1 MKVIL
6 TKDLKGSGKAG
17 DLVNVKDG
25 FAKNFLIPKGFA
37 KIADNMGLNE
47 MKARNEALLYK
58 KKKEEENAKDLAK
71 KLDGKTVL
79 ITAKAGEKGK
89 LFGSV
94 TSKEIAE
101 KIKNDFS
108 VVLEKRKISMPED
121 IKTFGTYECVLKLF
135 KGIKAKIKVKV
146 VEA

>member
-135 KGIKAKIKVKV
+135 KGVKAKIKVKV

>member
-6 TKDLKGSGKAG
+6 TKDLKGCGKSG

-25 FAKNFLIPKGFA
+25 FAKNFLLPKGLA

-47 MKARNEALLYK
+47 MKTKNDALLYRE
-58 KKKEEENAKDLAK
+58 KKEEEDAKDLAK

-79 ITAKAGEKGK
+79 ITAKAGENGK

-108 VVLEKRKISMPED
+108 LVLEKRKISMPED

-135 KGIKAKIKVKV
+135 KGVKAKIKVKV
-146 VEA
+146 TQM

>member
-17 DLVNVKDG
+17 ELVDVKEG
-25 FAKNFLIPKGFA
+25 FAKNFLLPKGFA
-37 KIADNMGLNE
+37 KKADNMGLNE
-47 MKARNEALLYK
+47 LKTRNEALSYK
-58 KKKEEENAKDLAK
+58 KKKEEDNAKELAK
-71 KLDGKTVL
+71 KLDGMTVL
-79 ITAKAGEKGK
+79 ITAKAGENGK

-101 KIKNDFS
+101 KINKDFD
-108 VVLEKRKISMPED
+108 VLLEKRKILVPED
-121 IKTFGTYECVLKLF
+121 IKAFGTYECELKLF

-146 VEA
+146 TEG

>member
-6 TKDLKGSGKAG
+6 TKDLKGCGKSG

-25 FAKNFLIPKGFA
+25 FAKNFLLPKGLA

-47 MKARNEALLYK
+47 MKTKNDALLYRE
-58 KKKEEENAKDLAK
+58 KKEEEDAKDLAK

-79 ITAKAGEKGK
+79 ITAKAGENGK

-108 VVLEKRKISMPED
+108 VVLEKRKISMSED

-135 KGIKAKIKVKV
+135 KGVKAKIKVKV
-146 VEA
+146 TQM

>member
-17 DLVNVKDG
+17 DLVDVKDG
-25 FAKNFLIPKGFA
+25 FAKNFLLPKGFA
-37 KIADNMGLNE
+37 KKADNTGLNE
-47 MKARNEALLYK
+47 LKTRNEALLYK
-58 KKKEEENAKDLAK
+58 MKKEEDNAKDLAK
-71 KLDGKTVL
+71 KLEGTTVL
-79 ITAKAGEKGK
+79 ISAKAGENGK

-101 KIKNDFS
+101 KINKDFN
-108 VVLEKRKISMPED
+108 VLLEKRKILVPED
-121 IKTFGTYECVLKLF
+121 IKAFGTYECDLKLF

>member
-17 DLVNVKDG
+17 DLVDVKDG
-25 FAKNFLIPKGFA
+25 FAKNFLLPKGFA
-37 KIADNMGLNE
+37 KKADNTGLNE
-47 MKARNEALLYK
+47 LKTRNEALLYK
-58 KKKEEENAKDLAK
+58 MKKEEDNAKDLAK
-71 KLDGKTVL
+71 KLEGATVL
-79 ITAKAGEKGK
+79 ISAKAGENGK

-101 KIKNDFS
+101 KINKDFN
-108 VVLEKRKISMPED
+108 VLLEKRKILVPED
-121 IKTFGTYECVLKLF
+121 IKAFGTYECDLKLF

>member
-17 DLVNVKDG
+17 ELVDVKDG
-25 FAKNFLIPKGFA
+25 FAKNFLLPKGFA
-37 KIADNMGLNE
+37 KKADNMGLNE
-47 MKARNEALLYK
+47 LKTRNEALSYK
-58 KKKEEENAKDLAK
+58 KKKEEDNAKELAK
-71 KLDGKTVL
+71 KLDGMTVL
-79 ITAKAGEKGK
+79 ITAKAGENGK

-101 KIKNDFS
+101 KINKDFD
-108 VVLEKRKISMPED
+108 VLLEKRKILVPED
-121 IKTFGTYECVLKLF
+121 IKAFGTYECELKLF

-146 VEA
+146 TEG